1 MQGTSVSGEADWGG
15 QNQYSGSAERPK
27 RAALPPPRGQRRLRL
42 TRRGRRARLSGE
54 GKPKTEIP
62 ACLQK
67 NESLHCCLRRG
78 EKGGPTKNFNFWGT
92 RACVCFF

>member
-15 QNQYSGSAERPK
+15 QDQYSGSAERPK

-78 EKGGPTKNFNFWGT
+78 GEGSRNKDLNFLCPW
-92 RACVCFF
+92 ACVCFF